1 MVVTV
6 YAGGADVGLDLLTG
20 AGPVML
26 WLVVLSFIFAQCG
39 LIIGLVLP
47 GGTLLFPVGVML
59 AQQDADLQV
68 WLMAVA
74 ATIAATAGN
83 LTGYAIGHKAGT
95 VVAARKGG
103 TLLSREKV
111 DRARTFL
118 NRNGVLAVIA
128 ARWIPWAGTLTP
140 LIAGAAGMDRRRYVW
155 GSTLGAILWVPVV
168 LFAGFYAGGLLTLVP
183 DWMETAIV
191 WILIGL
197 VAASTVYGV
206 WRYVGEVR
214 KPIDPASGSGQQAS
228 QQHS

>member
-1 MVVTV
+1 MVVTE
-6 YAGGADVGLDLLTG
+6 YAGAADVGLDLLTG

-47 GGTLLFPVGVML
+47 GGTLLFPVGIML
-59 AQQDADLQV
+59 AQQNADLQV
-68 WLMAVA
+68 WLMAIA
-74 ATIAATAGN
+74 ATIAAIAGN
-83 LTGYAIGHKAGT
+83 LTGYVIGHKAGT

-118 NRNGVLAVIA
+118 NRHGVLAVVA

-140 LIAGAAGMDRRRYVW
+140 LIAGAAGMDRRRYAW

-168 LFAGFYAGGLLTLVP
+168 LFAGFYAAGLLTLVP
-183 DWMETAIV
+183 QWLETAVV
-191 WILIGL
+191 WGLIGL
-197 VAASTVYGV
+197 VLASTVYGV
-206 WRYVGEVR
+206 WRYVAEMR
-214 KPIDPASGSGQQAS
+214 KPIDPMPGPEQVSR
-228 QQHS
+228 QHS